1 MFCMLTIDIAYGKIS
16 PVLVKSKIIC
26 ATNYSYETDIWYR
39 LSVVANAMVTMKG
52 VALHWS

>member
-1 MFCMLTIDIAYGKIS
+1 MFCMLTIDLAYGKIS